1 MDEQQQPRPW
11 LDATTLSAG
20 VVIVLALFAM
30 VNYLSMRHYERLD
43 ITGSKLYTLT
53 EKSKTVLRDLDRD
66 VDLVVLINPG
76 SELYVT
82 VDELLD
88 RYVAINPERIT
99 RRDLDAA
106 RDLLELQQLIDQYGI
121 ERDNVIVVATETD
134 KRVIGSFELATY
146 DYSGAQ
152 YGQPPAID
160 EFRGEQQITS
170 AILSLVETDK
180 KKLYFTTGHG
190 EPPLEALDLRALSQA
205 EDLLKKDNFE
215 VDTWS
220 PLGADA
226 VPADADAVI
235 IAGPTTNFLDP
246 EVELLRRYVA
256 DGGRVLALLDPV
268 FDAQG
273 TSTVRIGLEDWL
285 GELGVDLRPD
295 LVLDPS
301 AELAYYGAE
310 TLFTDS
316 YGEHPTV
323 AGLARS
329 KTRVL
334 MPLVRSVS
342 VGSVPTGGDV
352 TELVLTSPDGWGETD
367 FQNLESIAA
376 DGDDLRGPVP
386 IAVAAVVPPGGAPSG
401 IGADEGDDGAE
412 PAADAATLDAPE
424 ESAGDDPSDADGGR

>member
-1 MDEQQQPRPW
+1 MDEQPQPRPW

-20 VVIVLALFAM
+20 VVVVLALFAM

-43 ITGSKLYTLT
+43 ITGSKLYTLS

-88 RYVAINPERIT
+88 RYVAANPERVT
-99 RRDLDAA
+99 RRDVDAA
-106 RDLLELQQLIDQYGI
+106 RDLLELQQLIDRYGI
-121 ERDNVIVVATETD
+121 ERDNVIVVATESD
-134 KRVIGSFELATY
+134 QRVIGAFELATY

-205 EDLLKKDNFE
+205 QDLLEKDNFE

-235 IAGPTTNFLDP
+235 IAGPATNFLEP

-256 DGGRVLALLDPV
+256 DGGRVLAMLDPV

-273 TSTVRIGLEDWL
+273 TSTIRLGLEDWL
-285 GELGVDLRPD
+285 AVAVGEEGLGAVVGELRRRIEHQVRPQVDPELGEPVLEAEADRRGALGVEDRI
-295 LVLDPS
+295 
-301 AELAYYGAE
+301 
-310 TLFTDS
+310 
-316 YGEHPTV
+316 EH
-323 AGLARS
+323 R
-329 KTRVL
+329 
-334 MPLVRSVS
+334 
-342 VGSVPTGGDV
+342 
-352 TELVLTSPDGWGETD
+352 
-367 FQNLESIAA
+367 Q
-376 DGDDLRGPVP
+376 
-386 IAVAAVVPPGGAPSG
+386 
-401 IGADEGDDGAE
+401 
-412 PAADAATLDAPE
+412 
-424 ESAGDDPSDADGGR
+424 